1 MDGQNARSED
11 LALGKFM
18 IEVIGVK
25 GEMKSDGSMT
35 TSIILKDTEVDD
47 QRQQKQ
53 SGGVT
58 R

>member
-1 MDGQNARSED
+1 M
-11 LALGKFM
+11 GKFM

-35 TSIILKDTEVDD
+35 TSVILKDTEVDD